1 MKQLLFLIAT
11 LFLIACAENKQVPY
25 TVHENSDVVGLC
37 SPFSLS
43 YGESVLYLS
52 DYCLLPGNLDSISS
66 TEGLQIAR
74 EADVLKVKQSD
85 SALAME
91 SVFLWKAGE
100 ASVIPVK
107 VSMNLPVRFTFD
119 SEGKEYK
126 KVQIK
131 GEMNAWNVNA
141 NSFSKKGKVY
151 QTELVLSPGEY
162 QYKMVFDGKEAA
174 DLSNP
179 DSVSN
184 GNGGYNNVLKVGET
198 KEGTLLISAMEV
210 EGTLIVSGV
219 TEDLECI
226 AVWNNTPLKIVRMKN
241 GVSLKLPDNID
252 KIEQSFIRIWA
263 FDKGRISNDIL
274 IPLSNG
280 EPIKDV
286 TLLHRSD
293 KHSLSLY
300 NVFIDRFYNGE
311 AANDRPDTSG
321 EVLPKA
327 NHMGGDIRGLI
338 DKVDAGFFEEIGV
351 NTIWLSPIVK
361 NTPNAYGYWSDPET
375 KFSAYNGY
383 WPISFTLIDP
393 RFGTAA
399 DLHELVG
406 KAHAKKMNV
415 LLDFVANHVH
425 EEHPYYKA
433 HPEVATDLYLPDG
446 SLNTERWDD
455 HRLTTWFDTFMPS
468 LRLDQPEVYEM
479 LSDSAVFW
487 IKKYKLDGFRHD
499 ATKHVPEIFW
509 RTLTRKL
516 KESTISKGTPL
527 YQIGETYGTRELVA
541 SYVNS
546 GQLDAQFDFNVYD
559 ACVSALVAQDGSFV
573 NLAKSIEA
581 SLESFGHHHLMGN
594 ITGNQ
599 DRARFISYAGGQ
611 VRFDENAKKAG
622 WTREVGVGDSLAYDK
637 SKELFALV
645 ATLPGLPVIY
655 YGDEVG
661 SYGGNDPDNRKLMRF
676 DGLTP
681 KETDL
686 RKVATDL
693 LKFRKNSLPLMYG
706 DFRVLWKDEKSLV
719 YSRTY
724 LGDTVFIIFNNS
736 DEQKS
741 ISFRPDED
749 QSEHAMISLK
759 ATMVERI
766 ENNMLKIN
774 LAPRS
779 FEIID

>member
-1 MKQLLFLIAT
+1 MLF
-11 LFLIACAENKQVPY
+11 ACTEKEQAEY
-25 TVHENSDVVGLC
+25 IVHENIDIVGLS
-37 SPFSLS
+37 SPFSLG

-52 DYCLLPGNLDSISS
+52 DYCLHPEKLDSISS
-66 TEGLQIAR
+66 SKGLIISQ
-74 EADVLKVKQSD
+74 EADELNIKQSD

-91 SVFLWKAGE
+91 SIYLWKAGE
-100 ASVIPVK
+100 ASMILVK
-107 VSMNLPVRFTFD
+107 VSMNLPVTFTFD
-119 SEGKEYK
+119 SKGKKYK
-126 KVQIK
+126 SVQMK
-131 GEMNAWNVNA
+131 GQMNAWNMNA
-141 NSFSKKGKVY
+141 NTFSKKGSVY
-151 QTELVLSPGEY
+151 KTEFVLAPGKY
-162 QYKMVFDGKEAA
+162 QYKMVLDGKESA
-174 DLSNP
+174 DLANP

-184 GNGGYNNVLKVGET
+184 GIGGYNNVLKVGEA
-198 KEGTLLISAMEV
+198 KEGSLLISATEV
-210 EGTLIVSGV
+210 DGELRISGI
-219 TEDLECI
+219 TEDMECI

-241 GVSLKLPDNID
+241 WVNLVLPENID
-252 KIEQSFIRIWA
+252 KIERSFIRIWA

-274 IPLSNG
+274 IPLANG
-280 EPIKDV
+280 KPLKDV
-286 TLLHRSD
+286 TLLKRSD
-293 KHSLSLY
+293 KHALSLY

-311 AANDRPDTSG
+311 TSNDRPDTSG

-338 DKVDAGFFEEIGV
+338 NKVDAGFFEEVGV
-351 NTIWLSPIVK
+351 NTIWISPIVK
-361 NTPNAYGYWSDPET
+361 NTPNVYGYWPDPET
-375 KFSAYNGY
+375 KFSAYHGY

-393 RFGTAA
+393 RFGNAA

-516 KESTISKGTPL
+516 KESTIAKGTPV

-541 SYVNS
+541 SYVNT

-559 ACVSALVAQDGSFV
+559 ACVAALAAQDGSFV
-573 NLAKSIEA
+573 NLAESIEA

-611 VRFDENAKKAG
+611 VRFDEDAKKAG
-622 WTREVGVGDSLAYDK
+622 WTREVGVGDTVAYEK

-645 ATLPGLPVIY
+645 ATLPGVPVIY
-655 YGDEVG
+655 YGDEFG
-661 SYGGNDPDNRKLMRF
+661 SYGGNDPDNRKMMRF
-676 DGLTP
+676 DGLAP
-681 KETDL
+681 KESDL
-686 RKVATDL
+686 RKAAGDL
-693 LKFRKNSLPLMYG
+693 MKFRKTSLPLMYG
-706 DFRVLWKDEKSLV
+706 DFRVHWKDENKLV

-724 LGDTVFIIFNNS
+724 LGDTVFILFNNS
-736 DEQKS
+736 NEKKS
-741 ISFRPDED
+741 ISFRPDDD
-749 QSEHAMISLK
+749 QLEHAMKSIK
-759 ATMVERI
+759 GIPVERI
-766 ENNMLKIN
+766 ENNMLMIN
-774 LAPRS
+774 LAPHS